1 MKPGQRKWRSFRV
14 IVSWDAWMFDDF
26 DVRWSMNSSW
36 VPHTTCIV
44 LQSFRSWPRSWG
56 NLWTSKAPDRPLWC
70 RDYCRMSWSI
80 LHYYSGKNIHVILI
94 GLHTWFS
101 VHRTVHMCTIYIFFA
116 HPLHFLRRELLL
128 RVADHRKGCTRQS
141 RNSNCA
147 GSAWIALNSV
157 AGILKTTGCSL
168 QGTFVCSLLLID
180 VSN

>member
-1 MKPGQRKWRSFRV
+1 MKPGQRKWRSCRV

-26 DVRWSMNSSW
+26 DVMWSMNSSW

-116 HPLHFLRRELLL
+116 HILCTFLDGSCFCELQITGKDAPDSQETATAQAAPELH
-128 RVADHRKGCTRQS
+128 
-141 RNSNCA
+141 
-147 GSAWIALNSV
+147 
-157 AGILKTTGCSL
+157 
-168 QGTFVCSLLLID
+168 
-180 VSN
+180 

>member
-1 MKPGQRKWRSFRV
+1 MKPGQRKWRSCRV

-80 LHYYSGKNIHVILI
+80 LHYYSGKNIQVILI

-116 HPLHFLRRELLL
+116 HILCTFLDGSCFCELQITGKDAPDSQET
-128 RVADHRKGCTRQS
+128 VWQEFWRQ
-141 RNSNCA
+141 RDAACKVH
-147 GSAWIALNSV
+147 LCV
-157 AGILKTTGCSL
+157 HC
-168 QGTFVCSLLLID
+168 F
-180 VSN
+180 